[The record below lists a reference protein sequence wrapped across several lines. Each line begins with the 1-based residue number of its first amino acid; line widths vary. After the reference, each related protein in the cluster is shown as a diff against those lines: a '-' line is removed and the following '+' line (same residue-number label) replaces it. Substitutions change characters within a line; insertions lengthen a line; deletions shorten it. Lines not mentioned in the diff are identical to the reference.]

1 MALKTAKEIP
11 IGGKII
17 EAGNSKEVK
26 TGSWKSQKPAFSK
39 NDCISCMRCAAYCPE
54 MAIKIKEIVDEKGS
68 KKNII
73 DHIDLDYCKGCG
85 ICARE
90 CPVKAITMEALDTDR

>member
-17 EAGNSKEVK
+17 EAGNSREVK

-39 NDCISCMRCAAYCPE
+39 NDCIGCMRCAAYCPE
-54 MAIKIKEIVDEKGS
+54 MAIKISEISDEKGA
-68 KKNII
+68 KKSVI

-90 CPVKAITMEALDTDR
+90 CPVKAIKMEPLED